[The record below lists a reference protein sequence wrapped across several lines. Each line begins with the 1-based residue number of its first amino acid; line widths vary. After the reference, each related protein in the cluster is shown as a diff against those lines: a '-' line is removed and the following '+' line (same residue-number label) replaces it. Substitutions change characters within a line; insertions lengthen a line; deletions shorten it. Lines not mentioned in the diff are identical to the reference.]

1 MNKKRVTAVI
11 LSVMMCMQIFTGC
24 GAKNNAA
31 AVEGGAGQTAEE
43 SVQGA
48 AGTATEKNAQA
59 AEENVQGTADQ
70 DGTEESMT
78 GNDAAEQADGT
89 EVSVPEDGEYTVEV
103 TLEGGS
109 GRATVVSPTQITVKN
124 GKITATIIW
133 SSSHYDYMLVGGEK
147 YLNEAADG
155 EGSTFT
161 IPVDNLDQPLSVV
174 GDTTAMS
181 QPHEIEYTLY
191 FSLIDN

>member
-1 MNKKRVTAVI
+1 MEVQRKQGHIKQGLAVSL
-11 LSVMMCMQIFTGC
+11 LSVFLLLSLWGC
-24 GAKNNAA
+24 GTKKDD
-31 AVEGGAGQTAEE
+31 
-43 SVQGA
+43 SL
-48 AGTATEKNAQA
+48 
-59 AEENVQGTADQ
+59 
-70 DGTEESMT
+70 
-78 GNDAAEQADGT
+78 ADGT
-89 EVSVPEDGEYTVEV
+89 YNVEV
-103 TLEGGS
+103 TLEGGT

-161 IPVDNLDQPLSVV
+161 IPVDDLDQPLSVV

-181 QPHEIEYTLY
+181 QPHEIEYTLNS
-191 FSLIDN
+191 SLIDIEE

>member
-1 MNKKRVTAVI
+1 MEVQRKQGHIKQGLAVSL
-11 LSVMMCMQIFTGC
+11 LSVFLLLSLWGC
-24 GAKNNAA
+24 GTKKDD
-31 AVEGGAGQTAEE
+31 
-43 SVQGA
+43 SL
-48 AGTATEKNAQA
+48 
-59 AEENVQGTADQ
+59 
-70 DGTEESMT
+70 
-78 GNDAAEQADGT
+78 ADGT
-89 EVSVPEDGEYTVEV
+89 YNVEV
-103 TLEGGS
+103 TLEGGT

-161 IPVDNLDQPLSVV
+161 IPVDDLDQPLSVV

-181 QPHEIEYTLY
+181 QPHEIEE
-191 FSLIDN
+191 

>member
-1 MNKKRVTAVI
+1 MEVQRKQGHIKQGLAVGL
-11 LSVMMCMQIFTGC
+11 LSVFLLLSLWGC
-24 GAKNNAA
+24 GTKKDD
-31 AVEGGAGQTAEE
+31 
-43 SVQGA
+43 SL
-48 AGTATEKNAQA
+48 
-59 AEENVQGTADQ
+59 
-70 DGTEESMT
+70 
-78 GNDAAEQADGT
+78 ADGT
-89 EVSVPEDGEYTVEV
+89 YNVEV

-133 SSSHYDYMLVGGEK
+133 SSSHYDYMLVGGKK

>member
-1 MNKKRVTAVI
+1 MEIQRKQGHIKQGLAVCL
-11 LSVMMCMQIFTGC
+11 LSVFFLLSLWGC
-24 GAKNNAA
+24 GAKKDDSL
-31 AVEGGAGQTAEE
+31 E
-43 SVQGA
+43 
-48 AGTATEKNAQA
+48 
-59 AEENVQGTADQ
+59 
-70 DGTEESMT
+70 DGTY
-78 GNDAAEQADGT
+78 N
-89 EVSVPEDGEYTVEV
+89 VEV

-109 GRATVVSPTQITVKN
+109 GRAMVVSPTQITVKN

-161 IPVDNLDQPLSVV
+161 IPVDDLDQPLSVV

-191 FSLIDN
+191 FSLLDN

>member
-1 MNKKRVTAVI
+1 MEVQRKQGHIKQGLAVSL
-11 LSVMMCMQIFTGC
+11 LSVFLLLSLWGC
-24 GAKNNAA
+24 GTKKDD
-31 AVEGGAGQTAEE
+31 
-43 SVQGA
+43 SL
-48 AGTATEKNAQA
+48 
-59 AEENVQGTADQ
+59 
-70 DGTEESMT
+70 
-78 GNDAAEQADGT
+78 ADGT
-89 EVSVPEDGEYTVEV
+89 YNVEV
-103 TLEGGS
+103 TLEGGT

-161 IPVDNLDQPLSVV
+161 IPVDDLDQPLSVV

-181 QPHEIEYTLY
+181 QPHEIEYT
-191 FSLIDN
+191 

>member
-1 MNKKRVTAVI
+1 MEVQRKQGHIKQGLAVCL
-11 LSVMMCMQIFTGC
+11 LSVFLLLSLWGC
-24 GAKNNAA
+24 GTKKDD
-31 AVEGGAGQTAEE
+31 
-43 SVQGA
+43 SL
-48 AGTATEKNAQA
+48 
-59 AEENVQGTADQ
+59 
-70 DGTEESMT
+70 
-78 GNDAAEQADGT
+78 ADGT
-89 EVSVPEDGEYTVEV
+89 YNVEVS
-103 TLEGGS
+103 LEGGT

-161 IPVDNLDQPLSVV
+161 IPVDDLDQPLSVV

-181 QPHEIEYTLY
+181 RPHEIEYTLN

>member
-1 MNKKRVTAVI
+1 MEVQRKQGHIKQGLAVSL
-11 LSVMMCMQIFTGC
+11 LSVFLLLSLWGC
-24 GAKNNAA
+24 GTKKDD
-31 AVEGGAGQTAEE
+31 
-43 SVQGA
+43 SL
-48 AGTATEKNAQA
+48 
-59 AEENVQGTADQ
+59 
-70 DGTEESMT
+70 
-78 GNDAAEQADGT
+78 ADGT
-89 EVSVPEDGEYTVEV
+89 YNVEV
-103 TLEGGS
+103 TLEGGT

-161 IPVDNLDQPLSVV
+161 IPVDDLDQPLSVV

-181 QPHEIEYTLY
+181 QPHEIEYTLNL
-191 FSLIDN
+191 SLIDIEE

>member
-1 MNKKRVTAVI
+1 MEVQRKQGHIKQGLAVSL
-11 LSVMMCMQIFTGC
+11 LSVFLLLSLWGC
-24 GAKNNAA
+24 GTKKDD
-31 AVEGGAGQTAEE
+31 
-43 SVQGA
+43 SL
-48 AGTATEKNAQA
+48 
-59 AEENVQGTADQ
+59 
-70 DGTEESMT
+70 
-78 GNDAAEQADGT
+78 ADGT
-89 EVSVPEDGEYTVEV
+89 YNVEV
-103 TLEGGS
+103 TLEGGT

-161 IPVDNLDQPLSVV
+161 IPVDDLDQPLSVV

-181 QPHEIEYTLY
+181 QSHEIEYTLN
-191 FSLIDN
+191 FSLIDIEE

>member
-1 MNKKRVTAVI
+1 MEVQRKQGHIKQGLAVSL
-11 LSVMMCMQIFTGC
+11 LSVFLLLSLWGC
-24 GAKNNAA
+24 GTKKDD
-31 AVEGGAGQTAEE
+31 
-43 SVQGA
+43 SL
-48 AGTATEKNAQA
+48 
-59 AEENVQGTADQ
+59 
-70 DGTEESMT
+70 
-78 GNDAAEQADGT
+78 ADGT
-89 EVSVPEDGEYTVEV
+89 YNVEV
-103 TLEGGS
+103 TLEGGT

-161 IPVDNLDQPLSVV
+161 IPVDDLDQPLSVV

-181 QPHEIEYTLY
+181 
-191 FSLIDN
+191 

>member
-1 MNKKRVTAVI
+1 MEVQRKQGHIKQGLAVSL
-11 LSVMMCMQIFTGC
+11 LSVFLLLSLWGC
-24 GAKNNAA
+24 GTKKDD
-31 AVEGGAGQTAEE
+31 
-43 SVQGA
+43 SL
-48 AGTATEKNAQA
+48 
-59 AEENVQGTADQ
+59 
-70 DGTEESMT
+70 
-78 GNDAAEQADGT
+78 ADGT
-89 EVSVPEDGEYTVEV
+89 YNVEV
-103 TLEGGS
+103 TLEGGT

-161 IPVDNLDQPLSVV
+161 IPVDDLDQPLSVV

-181 QPHEIEYTLY
+181 QPPEIEYTLN
-191 FSLIDN
+191 FSLIDIEE

>member
-1 MNKKRVTAVI
+1 MEVQRKQGHIKQGLAVGL
-11 LSVMMCMQIFTGC
+11 LSVFLLLSLWGC
-24 GAKNNAA
+24 GTKKDD
-31 AVEGGAGQTAEE
+31 
-43 SVQGA
+43 SL
-48 AGTATEKNAQA
+48 
-59 AEENVQGTADQ
+59 
-70 DGTEESMT
+70 
-78 GNDAAEQADGT
+78 ADGT
-89 EVSVPEDGEYTVEV
+89 YNVEV

>member
-1 MNKKRVTAVI
+1 MEVQRKQGHIKQGLAVSL
-11 LSVMMCMQIFTGC
+11 LSVFLLLSLWGC
-24 GAKNNAA
+24 GTKKDD
-31 AVEGGAGQTAEE
+31 
-43 SVQGA
+43 SL
-48 AGTATEKNAQA
+48 
-59 AEENVQGTADQ
+59 
-70 DGTEESMT
+70 
-78 GNDAAEQADGT
+78 ADGT
-89 EVSVPEDGEYTVEV
+89 YNVEV
-103 TLEGGS
+103 TLEGGT

-161 IPVDNLDQPLSVV
+161 IPVDDLDQPLSVV

-191 FSLIDN
+191 FSLIDNEE